1 LILNTGNLITDYY
14 PMIESNTTNVLSQ
27 KEISIN
33 DQNFLKEQLIIFD
46 ENNDPLFLSDD
57 LSYKSLTKDQLNSFK
72 ELIGIPTPTNYSGN
86 SFTISKIDESVFN
99 KDVWIQK
106 VDNFISLSY
115 NTANNFLKNCKSI
128 YSNLFDYTLM
138 GTTIDLSQFNAILNP
153 VNGNQNGYGEI
164 FIILYI
170 ALFILLVS
178 LTIKKYQSYY
188 KKQ

>member
-1 LILNTGNLITDYY
+1 
-14 PMIESNTTNVLSQ
+14 
-27 KEISIN
+27 
-33 DQNFLKEQLIIFD
+33 
-46 ENNDPLFLSDD
+46 
-57 LSYKSLTKDQLNSFK
+57 
-72 ELIGIPTPTNYSGN
+72 
-86 SFTISKIDESVFN
+86 
-99 KDVWIQK
+99 
-106 VDNFISLSY
+106 
-115 NTANNFLKNCKSI
+115 
-128 YSNLFDYTLM
+128 M